1 MHQPTTLE
9 PDTLDN
15 YEWPLC
21 TAGPATGP
29 HAHRLWDN
37 ELDRL
42 VCWPCEEKTA
52 ARLAELPTL
61 FRQLNTTAMLMKG
74 ASRSGGATSGT
85 RTAPI
90 PPRLDVLNLTGPGG
104 IATRLRDIEDAWR
117 KTFGRRIAPWAGS
130 PTQAVPIHAGFL
142 AINLRRACESYE
154 SIGQDIEDLRR
165 LHAQCTALISNE
177 PRTGR
182 VPVGI
187 CPARLDTGPCGT
199 PLTASTG
206 SHHVRC
212 ETCGTRWD
220 GMGEWRNL
228 RAAQETAALERAQE
242 TGVAA

>member
-1 MHQPTTLE
+1 MHHQPTG
-9 PDTLDN
+9 PDQTTTLDD
-15 YEWPLC
+15 YAWPVC
-21 TAGPATGP
+21 TACG
-29 HAHRLWDN
+29 HQLWVDEAN
-37 ELDRL
+37 RQA
-42 VCWPCEEKTA
+42 CRPCEDRTA
-52 ARLAELPTL
+52 QRIAELPHL
-61 FRQLNTTAMLMKG
+61 FNNLNTTAMLMKG
-74 ASRSGGATSGT
+74 ASRIGGATSGT

-104 IATRLRDIEDAWR
+104 IATRLQVIEDAWR
-117 KTFGRRIAPWAGS
+117 KAFNRRIAPWAGN
-130 PTQAVPIHAGFL
+130 PAQAVPAHAGFL
-142 AINLRRACESYE
+142 AINLRRACETYE
-154 SIGQDIEDLRR
+154 SIGQDINDLRR

-187 CPARLDTGPCGT
+187 CPARIDTGPCGT

-228 RAAQETAALERAQE
+228 RAAQEAAALERAQE